1 MPTTPNHAIPTPDD
15 EDWVS
20 QAPYDL
26 QQLAARVDDVT
37 DYNAGVTIL
46 PGEAAGTIVGGGSA
60 ALVDFPGSTGLDEFS
75 YDAGV
80 LTYLGPA
87 PRMFLVAAAVQVK
100 TSTDDASQVWSAV
113 TARHSDVEIMGS
125 YDSLGSRDADNTTG
139 TIYERSVMH
148 TVTVPVVLSSG
159 QNVTVIAQASHNSEL
174 GITALRIYPLGP
186 RP

>member
-46 PGEAAGTIVGGGSA
+46 PAEAAGTVAAGGA
-60 ALVDFPGSTGLDEFS
+60 ATLVDFPGGAGLQEFT

-80 LTYLGPA
+80 LTFTGPG
-87 PRMFLVAAAVQVK
+87 PRMFLVSAAVQVK
-100 TSTDDASQVWSAV
+100 ASTEDAATVWSSV
-113 TARHSDVEIMGS
+113 TVRHSDVEIMGS
-125 YDSLGSRDADNTTG
+125 YDSLGTLDADNATG
-139 TIYERSVMH
+139 TIHERSVMH
-148 TVTVPVVLSSG
+148 TITVPVVLSTG
-159 QNVTVIAQASHNSEL
+159 QNVTAIAQASHAGSL